1 MPTIEAEGVLA
12 TDDERASY
20 ELAFH
25 VLPTVV
31 EGEVPAVF
39 DAVKKIVTDMGGEL
53 FDEEA
58 PQRFDLAYEIV
69 KYVEGK
75 NRKFGSAYFGCVR
88 FKADAGVVDGIAH
101 AVATRTDILRQLL
114 IRLTR
119 DEEAHPFRFHE
130 ALATV
135 KQVTNVGDEEGR
147 AAPKEAPAEGGEV
160 DESALE
166 EALNKEEAA

>member
-1 MPTIEAEGVLA
+1 MPTIEAEGVRA
-12 TDDERASY
+12 DSDERASY

-25 VLPTVV
+25 VLPTIV

-39 DAVKKIVTDMGGEL
+39 DAITKIVTDAGGEL
-53 FDEEA
+53 FDQEA

-75 NRKFGSAYFGCVR
+75 NRKFGSAYFGWVR
-88 FKADAGVVDGIAH
+88 FKADASAVDGIAH
-101 AVATRTDILRQLL
+101 AVATRTDILRHLL

-119 DEEAHPFRFHE
+119 EEEAHPFRFHE
-130 ALATV
+130 ALASE
-135 KQVTNVGDEEGR
+135 KQVTNVGDD
-147 AAPKEAPAEGGEV
+147 ANAPKETPAEGGEV
-160 DESALE
+160 DEGALD